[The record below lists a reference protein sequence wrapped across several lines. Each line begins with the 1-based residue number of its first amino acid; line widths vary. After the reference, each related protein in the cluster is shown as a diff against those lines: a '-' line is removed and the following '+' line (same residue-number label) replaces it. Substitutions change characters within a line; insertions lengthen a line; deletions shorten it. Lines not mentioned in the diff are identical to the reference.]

1 MARHIVI
8 GTAGHID
15 HGKTT
20 LVRALTGI
28 DTDTTAEE
36 KKRGLTINL
45 GFAWLDLPDG
55 TRAGIVDVPGHE
67 KFIKNMVAGLPG
79 LNLVLLVVDA
89 NEGVMPQTKEH
100 LDILTL
106 LGVHKFIIV
115 VTKADTVDD
124 MLLSLTLQDIS
135 QNLADTAAEGA
146 PVVVTDAV
154 SGRGLTE
161 LVDEIQAM
169 EALRGWAVST
179 STGRSPSRD
188 SGLSSR
194 GPSSTA
200 P

>member
-8 GTAGHID
+8 GTAGHVD

-28 DTDTTAEE
+28 DMDTTAEE

-124 MLLSLTLQDIS
+124 MLLSLTLQDIR

-154 SGRGLTE
+154 SGRGLT
-161 LVDEIQAM
+161 
-169 EALRGWAVST
+169 
-179 STGRSPSRD
+179 
-188 SGLSSR
+188 LSLIHI
-194 GPSSTA
+194 
-200 P
+200 

>member
-1 MARHIVI
+1 MPGRRGLRVTYTKCKEDDKMARHIVI
-8 GTAGHID
+8 GTAGHVD

-28 DTDTTAEE
+28 ETDTTAEE

-106 LGVHKFIIV
+106 LGVHRFIIV
-115 VTKADTVDD
+115 VTKPIPSMKPCSAWPCR
-124 MLLSLTLQDIS
+124 IS
-135 QNLADTAAEGA
+135 ARTWPIRQRKT
-146 PVVVTDAV
+146 
-154 SGRGLTE
+154 RY
-161 LVDEIQAM
+161 
-169 EALRGWAVST
+169 R
-179 STGRSPSRD
+179 RH
-188 SGLSSR
+188 
-194 GPSSTA
+194 
-200 P
+200 

>member
-8 GTAGHID
+8 GTAGHVD

-79 LNLVLLVVDA
+79 LNQRRGHAAD
-89 NEGVMPQTKEH
+89 ERTSRH
-100 LDILTL
+100 LD
-106 LGVHKFIIV
+106 
-115 VTKADTVDD
+115 
-124 MLLSLTLQDIS
+124 
-135 QNLADTAAEGA
+135 
-146 PVVVTDAV
+146 
-154 SGRGLTE
+154 
-161 LVDEIQAM
+161 
-169 EALRGWAVST
+169 
-179 STGRSPSRD
+179 PSWR
-188 SGLSSR
+188 
-194 GPSSTA
+194 T
-200 P
+200 

>member
-1 MARHIVI
+1 MKRPDSLLDEKGLAWAALYHACRRGLRVTYTKCKEDDKMARHIVI
-8 GTAGHID
+8 GTAGHVD

-28 DTDTTAEE
+28 ETDTTAEE

-106 LGVHKFIIV
+106 LGVHRFIIV
-115 VTKADTVDD
+115 VTKADTVDET
-124 MLLSLTLQDIS
+124 LLGLALQDIR
-135 QNLADTAAEGA
+135 QNLADTAAE
-146 PVVVTDAV
+146 DA
-154 SGRGLTE
+154 
-161 LVDEIQAM
+161 
-169 EALRGWAVST
+169 
-179 STGRSPSRD
+179 
-188 SGLSSR
+188 LSSSLM
-194 GPSSTA
+194 PSA
-200 P
+200 AAG